1 MINCCM
7 PLTTRPY
14 DVLEA
19 TVSLCPEC
27 MATVQAKIVARDG
40 RIFLRKHCPVHGHQ
54 EELLE
59 ADAGYFRRRNE
70 FSRPGSAGAT
80 QTGAVRGCPWD
91 CGLCPSHE
99 QHTCIGLI
107 EVTQAC
113 DRGCPTCYADSRP
126 GGAHLPLERIRAMI
140 DFYVASE
147 CGQAEIL
154 QLSGGEPTQHPEILE
169 IIRYARTR
177 NLAYVMLNTNGHRL
191 AQDEAFV
198 RELAGFVGGFEV
210 YLQFDAL
217 EDASAQALRGAGVHA
232 WKLAALKALE
242 RHRVPVTLVMSV
254 QAGVNDHALGDM
266 VAFAMGFTNVR
277 GVNFQPVAWF
287 GRLPAGTDTR
297 ERATLTGILQGL
309 ETQTR
314 GQILLAD
321 FVPLPCHVDRVAV
334 NYLYRHPGGWTPI
347 TRGVDFRNYLP
358 FIRNTFNFRAEEFLQ
373 EAAASPSCCGLAD
386 LLAFIPRAFLHREKP
401 ERVQYINENL
411 FRLSVVSFLD
421 AHNFDLKAMQK
432 ECVHIITPELR
443 KIPFSA
449 FNLHHRRAHG

>member
-1 MINCCM
+1 M
-7 PLTTRPY
+7 PLRTLPY

-19 TVSLCPEC
+19 TLGLCPAC
-27 MATVQAKIVARDG
+27 MTTVPAKIVEQDG
-40 RIFLRKHCPVHGHQ
+40 RIWLHKHCPVHGPQ

-59 ADAGYFRRRNE
+59 ADAAYFRRRNE
-70 FSRPGSAGAT
+70 FSRPGSAGST
-80 QTGAVRGCPWD
+80 QTPVVRGCPWD

-113 DRGCPTCYADSRP
+113 DRGCPACYADSRP
-126 GGAHLPLERIRAMI
+126 GGAHLSLARIREMI
-140 DFYVASE
+140 DFYVESE

-154 QLSGGEPTQHPEILE
+154 QLSGGEPTLHPDILE

-177 NLAYVMLNTNGHRL
+177 ELAYVMLNTNGHRL
-191 AQDEAFV
+191 AHDEEFV

-217 EDASAQALRGAGVHA
+217 EDGSARPLRGGPVHA

-242 RHRVPVTLVMSV
+242 RHNVPVTLVMSV

-266 VAFAMGFTNVR
+266 VAFAMGFPNVR

-287 GRLPAGTDTR
+287 GRLPAGTQTR

-309 ETQTR
+309 EAQTQ

-334 NYLYRHPGGWTPI
+334 NYLYRHQGGWTPI
-347 TRGVDFRNYLP
+347 TRGVDFRKYLP
-358 FIRNTFNFRAEEFLQ
+358 FIRNTFNFKAEEFLQ
-373 EAAASPSCCGLAD
+373 EAAASPSCCGLGE
-386 LLAFIPRAFLHREKP
+386 LLAFIPRTFLQRGRP

-421 AHNFDLKAMQK
+421 AWNFDLKAMQK
-432 ECVHIITPELR
+432 ECVHIITPDLR

-449 FNLHHRRAHG
+449 YNLHHRSGHG